1 MTVST
6 ELSHE
11 EYVGNGVTTDFD
23 FRFRIFESKHLIVV
37 VADSEGNETTL
48 KNGTDYTIVGAG
60 SYHGGKVVLNK
71 PLAKGWKILLE
82 RDLPVVQETDLRN
95 QGKFFAEVHEDA
107 FDYLTMLIQKALGTF
122 SLSLRKP
129 TYLSNYY
136 DAKGNRIANLAPPK
150 FGSDSANK
158 DYVDNSIKDIDSK
171 TLRVKDKPINALP
184 NTEQRAN
191 KILAFDSVGQPIT
204 VLPESGSASDVLI
217 ELDKPTG
224 AGLIK
229 TNNGRSVQEELN
241 ALDNK
246 YIFEMP
252 TYFRKAY
259 SEPID
264 GEDYPQGLAESDN
277 YWFIIYTDRS
287 TSPQKSH
294 IKRIDKKTG
303 YSIDSGDIKYGD
315 LHNIAVLND
324 NEVIYVTPVSTGAYS
339 YSDSLTKYNFM
350 TGSSS
355 AMNFIDDVKMS
366 TTYGFCYDGHDKL
379 YQIDRFNQ
387 HPNQDGRFEQIR
399 VYSISNMTLI
409 AIIPMPREP
418 VREGFIQAIDY
429 HQGILYFY
437 TGGAYLGTE
446 TSNKAVT
453 SIYAA
458 SLNGQILSGA
468 QYSALS
474 FASRFK
480 EDESSGYKYEAQG
493 ISVLNGKIKVL
504 CYVNGF
510 ANILESSDKLSGVF
524 VRQGIGGS
532 SYIRP
537 LTYSSFS
544 DLNVSNDD
552 LLSSGDA
559 IGTLADRMLD
569 NSVLECSLDR
579 TNWGAITSQLGISN
593 GNIRIYRANAN
604 RISGEVSQSDSDR
617 IPYVTNF
624 SVYSGV
630 TSIFLRNLTTRTK
643 SKLLYTGA
651 LIATVGDV
659 INFDNHT
666 YTTISIAC
674 TNSTS
679 PNPCAITTYNH
690 GNISF
695 LIDNNVSVAISN
707 GNSILQFVFTLTGI
721 RVVGTSGSPI
731 VKYILAE

>member
-1 MTVST
+1 MST
-6 ELSHE
+6 IPTQNPVPSEAAKDLKFNSGKIDEFVTSMKNKYIDRFGQEHFTIE
-11 EYVGNGVTTDFD
+11 GLRWIAQQAISQFGYITLDSFQKGAEITLPNQVLRDEVTGEYYRWD
-23 FRFRIFESKHLIVV
+23 
-37 VADSEGNETTL
+37 
-48 KNGTDYTIVGAG
+48 GALP
-60 SYHGGKVVLNK
+60 KVVPIDSTPDSSGGIGVNAWLSIGDAS
-71 PLAKGWKILLE
+71 LRRLLE
-82 RDLPVVQETDLRN
+82 STDGADTVGTKYGSTVQD
-95 QGKFFAEVHEDA
+95 
-107 FDYLTMLIQKALGTF
+107 
-122 SLSLRKP
+122 
-129 TYLSNYY
+129 
-136 DAKGNRIANLAPPK
+136 
-150 FGSDSANK
+150 
-158 DYVDNSIKDIDSK
+158 
-171 TLRVKDKPINALP
+171 
-184 NTEQRAN
+184 
-191 KILAFDSVGQPIT
+191 
-204 VLPESGSASDVLI
+204 
-217 ELDKPTG
+217 ELD
-224 AGLIK
+224 A
-229 TNNGRSVQEELN
+229 LN
-241 ALDNK
+241 NK

-252 TYFRKAY
+252 TYFKKAY

-294 IKRIDKKTG
+294 IKRIDKATG
-303 YSIDSGDIKYGD
+303 ESTDSGDIQYGD

-324 NEVIYVTPVSTGAYS
+324 NEVIYVTPVSTGSYS
-339 YSDSLTKYNFM
+339 YSDSLTKYNFT

-355 AMNFIDDVKMS
+355 AMSFIDDVKMS

-387 HPNQDGRFEQIR
+387 QPNQDGRFEQIR

-480 EDESSGYKYEAQG
+480 EDGSSGYKYEAQG
-493 ISVLNGKIKVL
+493 LSALNGRIKVL
-504 CYVNGF
+504 CYINGF
-510 ANILESSDKLSGVF
+510 ANILESSDKLSGVS

-532 SYIRP
+532 SYIRA

-544 DLNVSNDD
+544 DLNVSNAD

-559 IGTLADRMLD
+559 IGTLANRMLD
-569 NSVLECSLDR
+569 NSILECALDR
-579 TNWGAITSQLGISN
+579 TSWGAITSQLGISS

-604 RISGEVSQSDSDR
+604 RISGEVIQSNSDG

-630 TSIFLRNLTTRTK
+630 TSILLRNLSTRTK
-643 SKLLYTGA
+643 SELLYTGA
-651 LIATVGDV
+651 LIANVGDV
-659 INFDNHT
+659 VNFDNHT
-666 YTTISIAC
+666 YTSISIAC
-674 TNSTS
+674 TNSS
-679 PNPCAITTYNH
+679 PSNPCAITTYNH
-690 GNISF
+690 GNINF
-695 LIDNNVSVAISN
+695 LIDNNVSLAISN
-707 GNSILQFVFTLTGI
+707 GNSILQFVFTSTGI

-731 VKYILAE
+731 IRYITAE